1 MNEENNGLADQC
13 IMPAHT
19 QTDTSHTAVEN
30 FISFAS
36 IHFIV
41 FLVNTRAMQN
51 RKNSSS
57 SNTAP
62 KMHFVIKSMLG
73 CIVCIFQTC
82 FMQIADTIQMP
93 LANVDLTTINH
104 PNSTVFDCLVRSHTH
119 EELGAHCQPFK
130 PVFNPSS
137 SYVHLM

>member
-73 CIVCIFQTC
+73 CIVCIYQHASCRHNTNATC
-82 FMQIADTIQMP
+82 K
-93 LANVDLTTINH
+93 
-104 PNSTVFDCLVRSHTH
+104 C
-119 EELGAHCQPFK
+119 
-130 PVFNPSS
+130 
-137 SYVHLM
+137 

>member
-1 MNEENNGLADQC
+1 MAWLTNALCQHTHRLTHRTRQLKISFHSLA
-13 IMPAHT
+13 
-19 QTDTSHTAVEN
+19 
-30 FISFAS
+30 FISQS
-36 IHFIV
+36 C
-41 FLVNTRAMQN
+41 LVNTRAMQN

-73 CIVCIFQTC
+73 CIVCIYQTC
-82 FMQIADTIQMP
+82 YMQITDTIQMP